1 MLLSF
6 KPQGTS
12 TTEQRD
18 ISTASNSSPISE
30 QTESTGSIG
39 IGFQQATKVLQSVV
53 GTLNVGNFFATKNVE
68 NKSYIEWN
76 YIKF

>member
-18 ISTASNSSPISE
+18 TSTASNSSPISE

-53 GTLNVGNFFATKNVE
+53 GTLNEGNFFATKNVE